1 MSHMSH
7 YQYMLK
13 FFAVGNKMK
22 KVKESLGKV
31 RKESKAKQ
39 SQKIGMFYVLGME
52 APSEQIW
59 SKFSTRRDVLD
70 IVIFA
75 AFVKGL

>member
-1 MSHMSH
+1 
-7 YQYMLK
+7 
-13 FFAVGNKMK
+13 MK

-52 APSEQIW
+52 APSEQI
-59 SKFSTRRDVLD
+59 
-70 IVIFA
+70 
-75 AFVKGL
+75 